1 MDKFILNS
9 SNDAIL
15 GLSLSWEIN
24 YCNRAACELFGYMEG
39 ELIGKKYTK
48 LFDNLHPSEFDNLL
62 EALLFNESVSPLR
75 TDCCNKDG
83 LSRAVSVQYSPINNE
98 EGKIVGISSIIRVIS
113 QYEKATSKAQA
124 LIETAPDAMVVVN
137 MSGQIVLI
145 NAQTERLFG
154 YKKEELLGKEVELL
168 IPDEFV
174 KHHSEHR
181 RKYAL
186 KPKVMNMGKG
196 MELYGKDKSGKNFP
210 IEISLSPL
218 NTGTDV
224 FISAAIRDITDR
236 KKAENKFKGLLESA
250 PDAMVIVGKE
260 GEIHLI
266 NEQTENI
273 FGYKR
278 KELVGKKVEV
288 LLPQRFHKAHPGH
301 RNSFFSQPKMRP
313 MGAGLELLGLR
324 KNGEE
329 FPLEISLSPLETE
342 EGVLVSAA
350 IRDITA
356 RKKVERS
363 LEIFN
368 QQLQNKNKELEQF
381 AYIASHD
388 LQEPLRTVMNFTGLL
403 ERNHSQE
410 LGESGKKCM
419 SFIMDA
425 TSRMSQLIK
434 GLLEYSRI
442 GANMERKTIDC
453 NAVLD
458 EIQRDLSSLIEETG
472 TCIQI
477 EPLPII
483 QGYAIEFRLLFQ
495 NLLSNAIKF
504 RLPDVTPEIKVFAE
518 EQKDYWMFCVSDNG
532 IGISEE
538 YQEKI
543 FIIFQRLNPMNDYKG
558 TGIGL
563 AHCMKIVELHGG
575 KIWVKSEIEKGSD
588 FYFTIPKSTEQD

>member
-1 MDKFILNS
+1 MVNYILNS
-9 SNDAIL
+9 SNDAIF

-24 YCNRAACELFGYMEG
+24 YCNRAACELFGYNEA
-39 ELIGKKYTK
+39 ELLRKKYTE
-48 LFDNLHPSEFDNLL
+48 LFDTLHTAEFDNLV
-62 EALLFNESVSPLR
+62 EALMFKEMVSPLR
-75 TDCCNKDG
+75 TECCNKEG
-83 LSRAVSVQYSPINNE
+83 LSQAVSIQYSPINNE
-98 EGKIVGISSIIRVIS
+98 VGKIVGISSIIRLIS

-168 IPDEFV
+168 IPDKFV
-174 KHHSEHR
+174 KHHSDHR
-181 RKYAL
+181 RRYASM
-186 KPKVMNMGKG
+186 PKVRNMGKG
-196 MELYGKDKSGKNFP
+196 MELYAKDKLGKNFP
-210 IEISLSPL
+210 VEISLSPL
-218 NTGTDV
+218 NMGTDV

-236 KKAENKFKGLLESA
+236 KKAEDKFKGLLESA
-250 PDAMVIVGKE
+250 PDAMVIVGIE
-260 GEIHLI
+260 GEIHLV
-266 NEQTENI
+266 NAQTENI

-278 KELVGKKVEV
+278 TELIGKKVEV
-288 LLPQRFHKAHPGH
+288 LLPERFHNAHPGH
-301 RNSFFSQPKMRP
+301 RDNFFAHPKMRP

-350 IRDITA
+350 IRDITE
-356 RKKVERS
+356 RKKVEKS
-363 LEIFN
+363 LEVFN

-403 ERNHSQE
+403 ERNHSQD
-410 LGESGKKCM
+410 LGETGKKCM

-425 TSRMSQLIK
+425 TSRMGQLIK
-434 GLLEYSRI
+434 DLLAYSRI
-442 GANMERKTIDC
+442 GANTEHKTIDC
-453 NAVLD
+453 NTVL
-458 EIQRDLSSLIEETG
+458 EEVQKDLNSLIEETS
-472 TCIQI
+472 TSIQV
-477 EPLPII
+477 ESLPII
-483 QGYAIEFRLLFQ
+483 QGYAIELRLLFQ

-504 RLPDVTPEIKVFAE
+504 RLPNVTPKIKVFAA
-518 EQKDYWMFCVSDNG
+518 EQKDWWEFCVSDNG

-538 YQEKI
+538 YQDKI
-543 FIIFQRLNPMNDYKG
+543 FVIFQRLNPMNDFKG

-588 FYFTIPKSTEQD
+588 FYFTIPKPIG